1 MSDNT
6 NIQRDDEID
15 LVELIV
21 NLWREKLV
29 IILSIIV
36 ITSLGSTYAFYKER
50 IAPVYETEVELLI
63 PSHADLSTVN
73 RTENFNIE
81 PEKAFTLLLRRF
93 SSSNHNLQVND
104 QIRKKLGVETRIP
117 NTSFRE
123 IIYKK
128 KANALSADIYSARY
142 SAENKES
149 LTLLLKT
156 DLELATRAVRKAI
169 NDSYLSSL
177 QNELSRLKNIQLAE
191 IKILEGKLNARKA
204 YILLARENEI
214 NKLQEALNVAR
225 ALKLEN
231 PTTLSKLAGDTSR
244 AVNIK
249 NIISSPDMVKNNLVT
264 DKRVTDNSK
273 VKESTIPYISH
284 LERKDYLR
292 GEKLLS
298 AEIKNLQALSN
309 DVFFDD
315 EIVMI
320 EAKKGLLGANVAL
333 EKLRLL
339 INEPHATNSLNF
351 YNEHAETS
359 LLAPKK
365 DKTKLI
371 IVISILFGGMLGVF
385 IAIGKIIARKYKSK
399 P

>member
-21 NLWREKLV
+21 NLWRERFV
-29 IILSIIV
+29 IILSVIV
-36 ITSLGSTYAFYKER
+36 ITSLGSAYAFYKER
-50 IAPVYETEVELLI
+50 IAPVYETEVELLM

-73 RTENFNIE
+73 RTENFNIKPKE
-81 PEKAFTLLLRRF
+81 AFTLFLGRF

-104 QIRKKLGVETRIP
+104 QIRKKLVGETRIP
-117 NTSFRE
+117 NTNFRE
-123 IIYKK
+123 IVYQK

-142 SAENKES
+142 SAENKEG

-169 NDSYLSSL
+169 NDSYFSSL
-177 QNELSRLKNIQLAE
+177 QNELSQLKIIQLAE
-191 IKILEGKLNARKA
+191 IKILKGKLNARKA

-264 DKRVTDNSK
+264 DNKVTDNSK

-320 EAKKGLLGANVAL
+320 EAKKGLLGANLAL

-339 INEPHATNSLNF
+339 INEPHATNSLSF

-359 LLAPKK
+359 PLAPKK

-385 IAIGKIIARKYKSK
+385 IAIGKIMARKYNSK